1 LKKPKAIIFVSLHSF
16 ISMANSFNSLKK
28 FLMLLLV
35 TPLLLSEQ
43 LHAQVSLPNEIK
55 ASFTNKKPKIDGVLN
70 DEAWKS
76 AVKINN
82 FTQRELKIG
91 EPATERTEVAVL
103 VSDQHLYVGVWCYD
117 SEPQKIIAK
126 ELKRDFNYDL
136 DDNFIIIIDTY
147 HDLRNG
153 FMFVTNP
160 NAARADLQVF
170 NNGGTSNAYWNG
182 VWNVLTTK
190 TDSGWFAEFEIPF
203 YTLKYRSNVAEQIW
217 GINFERNIRRKR
229 EQLLWQGWSRDNR
242 IQQLN
247 HAGTLTGLNQL
258 SNNRFVE
265 IKPYATAGGLQSK
278 TDNKLLLNGG
288 GDVNYLLS
296 PTYRLNLTFNTDFA
310 QVEADQ
316 QQINIT
322 RFPLFFPE
330 LREFFLEGEDYF
342 NMGFGGNRIIP
353 FYTRRI
359 GLNEKRETVPI
370 IAGARLLGKES
381 NNTLGIMSIQTAA
394 DDGQPSTNYS
404 AISWRNDIGRQS
416 VVGAMS
422 ATKFESGRLHTT
434 NAINGRYSTSKFL
447 KNKNLDMGGALI
459 QIYNTDVGIKKGTY
473 AYRGFISYPNDK
485 FSVYSSFQQGPM
497 PFEPEVGLLI
507 RRNFREAF
515 TDISF
520 KPRSLRRF
528 KKVRQYEFKPA
539 SVTFTQYD
547 DTRAIQTFEYRIQYF
562 GADLK
567 SGDKMVLN
575 YTVVAEGL
583 INDFE
588 ISKGVNITK
597 NTYWWRQWEADLKTF
612 RGRTFALAGN
622 FIWGEFYDGSAF
634 RNRTDLFWRAGKYMN
649 MSVRYELN
657 DVKLSN
663 GSFRTNLVGSR
674 IEYAFNPNLFGSLLS
689 QWNTNQEELNV
700 NFRLRY
706 IPKIGTD
713 LFFIFNQ
720 LYTANANVISVKS
733 TTVLAK
739 LVWRFIL

>member
-1 LKKPKAIIFVSLHSF
+1 MWSIKSICKSLLILICLAAH
-16 ISMANSFNSLKK
+16 AGY
-28 FLMLLLV
+28 
-35 TPLLLSEQ
+35 
-43 LHAQVSLPNEIK
+43 AQVSLPNNIS
-55 ASFTNKKPKIDGVLN
+55 ASYVTDKPKIDGKLD
-70 DEAWKS
+70 DEVWKT
-76 AVKINN
+76 ATKINN

-91 EPATERTEVAVL
+91 EPASERTEVAIVTTE
-103 VSDQHLYVGVWCYD
+103 QFLYVGVWCYD
-117 SEPQKIIAK
+117 SKPNKIIAK

-136 DDNFIIIIDTY
+136 DDNFMIVIDTY

-160 NAARADLQVF
+160 NGARADLQVF
-170 NNGGTSNAYWNG
+170 NNGGTTNLYWNG
-182 VWNVLTTK
+182 VWNVITTR

-203 YTLKYRSNVAEQIW
+203 YTLKYRTNVEEQVW
-217 GINFERNIRRKR
+217 GINFERNIRHKR
-229 EQLLWQGWSRDNR
+229 EQVLWQGWSRDNR

-247 HAGTLTGLNQL
+247 HAGTLTGLNKL
-258 SNNRFVE
+258 SNKRFVE
-265 IKPYATAGGLQSK
+265 IKPYATAGGLTSK
-278 TDNKLLLNGG
+278 ADDKLLLNAGG
-288 GDVNYLLS
+288 EVNYLLS

-342 NMGFGGNRIIP
+342 NTGFGGNRIIP
-353 FYTRRI
+353 FYTRKI
-359 GLNEKRETVPI
+359 GLNDQRETVPI

-394 DDGQPSTNYS
+394 DDGQASTNYS
-404 AISWRNDIGRQS
+404 ALSWRNDIGKQS

-447 KNKNLDMGGALI
+447 KNKNLDIGGAFI
-459 QIYNTDVGIKKGTY
+459 QVYNTNVGYKNESF
-473 AYRGFISYPNDK
+473 AYRGFISYPNDR
-485 FSVYSSFQQGPM
+485 FSVYSSFQQAPM
-497 PFEPEVGLLI
+497 PFEPEVGLLV
-507 RRNFREAF
+507 RRNFREGF

-520 KPRSLRRF
+520 KPRSRNRF
-528 KKVRQYEFKPA
+528 KRIRQYEFKPA

-575 YTVVAEGL
+575 HTIVAEGL

-597 NTYWWRQWEADLKTF
+597 NTYWWRQWEADVKTF
-612 RGRTFALAGN
+612 RGRTFAIASN
-622 FIWGEFYDGSAF
+622 FIWGEFYDGSAL
-634 RNRTDLFWRAGKYMN
+634 RNRTDVFWRAGKYLN
-649 MSVRYELN
+649 MSVRYEIN
-657 DVKLSN
+657 DVKLTG
-663 GSFRTNLVGSR
+663 GSFQTNLIGSR
-674 IEYAFNPNLFGSLLS
+674 IEYAVNPNLFGSVLS
-689 QWNTNQEELNV
+689 QWNTNQNELNV

-713 LFFIFNQ
+713 LYFIFNQ
-720 LYTANANVISVKS
+720 LYNAEGTNISVKS
-733 TTVLAK
+733 TTLLAK
-739 LVWRFIL
+739 LVWRFVL

>member
-1 LKKPKAIIFVSLHSF
+1 
-16 ISMANSFNSLKK
+16 MWSLKSICK
-28 FLMLLLV
+28 SLLILIC
-35 TPLLLSEQ
+35 LAA
-43 LHAQVSLPNEIK
+43 HAGYAQVSLPNNIS
-55 ASFTNKKPKIDGVLN
+55 ASYVTDKPKIDGNLD
-70 DEAWKS
+70 DEVWKT
-76 AVKINN
+76 ATKINN

-91 EPATERTEVAVL
+91 EPASERTEVAIVTTE
-103 VSDQHLYVGVWCYD
+103 QFLYVGVWCYD
-117 SEPQKIIAK
+117 SKPNKIIAK

-136 DDNFIIIIDTY
+136 DDNFMIVIDTY

-160 NAARADLQVF
+160 NGARADLQVF
-170 NNGGTSNAYWNG
+170 NNGGTTNLYWNG
-182 VWNVLTTK
+182 VWNVITTR

-203 YTLKYRSNVAEQIW
+203 YTLKYRTNVEEQVW
-217 GINFERNIRRKR
+217 GINFERNIRHKR
-229 EQLLWQGWSRDNR
+229 EQVLWQGWSRDNR

-247 HAGTLTGLNQL
+247 HAGTLTGLNKL
-258 SNNRFVE
+258 SNKRFVE
-265 IKPYATAGGLQSK
+265 IKPYATAGGLTSK
-278 TDNKLLLNGG
+278 ADDKLLLNAGG
-288 GDVNYLLS
+288 EVNYLLS

-353 FYTRRI
+353 FYTRKI
-359 GLNEKRETVPI
+359 GLNDQRETVPI

-394 DDGQPSTNYS
+394 DDGQASTNYS
-404 AISWRNDIGRQS
+404 ALSWRNDIGKQS

-447 KNKNLDMGGALI
+447 KNKNLDIGGAFI
-459 QIYNTDVGIKKGTY
+459 QVYNTNVGYKNESF
-473 AYRGFISYPNDK
+473 AYRGFISYPNDR
-485 FSVYSSFQQGPM
+485 FSVYSSFQQAPM
-497 PFEPEVGLLI
+497 PFEPEVGLLV
-507 RRNFREAF
+507 RRNFREGF

-520 KPRSLRRF
+520 KPRSRNRF
-528 KKVRQYEFKPA
+528 KRIRQYEFKPA

-575 YTVVAEGL
+575 HTVVAEGL

-588 ISKGVNITK
+588 ISKGINITK
-597 NTYWWRQWEADLKTF
+597 NTYWWRQWEADVKTF
-612 RGRTFALAGN
+612 RGRTFAIASN
-622 FIWGEFYDGSAF
+622 FIWGEFYDGSAL
-634 RNRTDLFWRAGKYMN
+634 RNRTDVFWRAGKYLN
-649 MSVRYELN
+649 MSVRYEIN
-657 DVKLSN
+657 DVKLTG
-663 GSFRTNLVGSR
+663 GSFQTNLIGSR
-674 IEYAFNPNLFGSLLS
+674 IEYAVNPNLFGSVLS
-689 QWNTNQEELNV
+689 QWNTNQNELNV

-713 LFFIFNQ
+713 LYFIFNQ
-720 LYTANANVISVKS
+720 LYNAEGTNISVKS
-733 TTVLAK
+733 TTILAK
-739 LVWRFIL
+739 LVWRFVL

>member
-1 LKKPKAIIFVSLHSF
+1 MWSIKSICKSLLILICLAAH
-16 ISMANSFNSLKK
+16 AGY
-28 FLMLLLV
+28 
-35 TPLLLSEQ
+35 
-43 LHAQVSLPNEIK
+43 AQVSLPNNIS
-55 ASFTNKKPKIDGVLN
+55 ASYVTDKPKIDGKLD
-70 DEAWKS
+70 DEVWKT
-76 AVKINN
+76 ATKINN

-91 EPATERTEVAVL
+91 EPASERTEVAIVTTE
-103 VSDQHLYVGVWCYD
+103 QFLYVGVWCYD
-117 SEPQKIIAK
+117 SNPNKIIAK

-136 DDNFIIIIDTY
+136 DDNFMIVIDTY

-160 NAARADLQVF
+160 NGARADLQVF
-170 NNGGTSNAYWNG
+170 NNGGTTNLYWNG
-182 VWNVLTTK
+182 VWNVITTR

-203 YTLKYRSNVAEQIW
+203 YTLKYRTNVEEQVW
-217 GINFERNIRRKR
+217 GINFERNIRHKR
-229 EQLLWQGWSRDNR
+229 EQVLWQGWSRDNR

-247 HAGTLTGLNQL
+247 HAGTLTGLNKL
-258 SNNRFVE
+258 SNKRFVE
-265 IKPYATAGGLQSK
+265 IKPYATAGGLTSK
-278 TDNKLLLNGG
+278 ADDKLLLNAGG
-288 GDVNYLLS
+288 EVNYLLS

-353 FYTRRI
+353 FYTRKI
-359 GLNEKRETVPI
+359 GLNDQRETVPI

-394 DDGQPSTNYS
+394 DDGQASTNYS
-404 AISWRNDIGRQS
+404 ALSWRNDIGKQS

-447 KNKNLDMGGALI
+447 KNKNLDIGGAFI
-459 QIYNTDVGIKKGTY
+459 QVYNTNVGYKNESF
-473 AYRGFISYPNDK
+473 AYRGFISYPNDR
-485 FSVYSSFQQGPM
+485 FSVYSSFQQAPM
-497 PFEPEVGLLI
+497 PFEPEVGLLV
-507 RRNFREAF
+507 RRNFREGF

-520 KPRSLRRF
+520 KPRSRNRF
-528 KKVRQYEFKPA
+528 KRIRQYEFKPA

-575 YTVVAEGL
+575 HTIVAEGL

-588 ISKGVNITK
+588 ISRGVNITK
-597 NTYWWRQWEADLKTF
+597 NTYWWRQWEADIKTF
-612 RGRTFALAGN
+612 RGRTFAIASN
-622 FIWGEFYDGSAF
+622 FIWGEFYDGSAL
-634 RNRTDLFWRAGKYMN
+634 RNRTDVFWRAGKYLN
-649 MSVRYELN
+649 MSVRYEIN
-657 DVKLSN
+657 DVKLTG
-663 GSFRTNLVGSR
+663 GSFQTNLIGSR
-674 IEYAFNPNLFGSLLS
+674 IEYAVNPNLFGSVLS
-689 QWNTNQEELNV
+689 QWNTNQNELNV

-713 LFFIFNQ
+713 LYFIFNQ
-720 LYTANANVISVKS
+720 LYNAEGTNVSVKS
-733 TTVLAK
+733 TTLLAK
-739 LVWRFIL
+739 LVWRFVL

>member
-1 LKKPKAIIFVSLHSF
+1 
-16 ISMANSFNSLKK
+16 MWSLKSICK
-28 FLMLLLV
+28 SLIILICLAA
-35 TPLLLSEQ
+35 
-43 LHAQVSLPNEIK
+43 HAGYAQVSLPNNIS
-55 ASFTNKKPKIDGVLN
+55 ASYVTDKPKIDGNLD
-70 DEAWKS
+70 DEVWKT
-76 AVKINN
+76 ATKINN

-91 EPATERTEVAVL
+91 EPASERTEVAIVTTE
-103 VSDQHLYVGVWCYD
+103 QFLYVGVWCYD
-117 SEPQKIIAK
+117 SKPNKIIAK

-136 DDNFIIIIDTY
+136 DDNFMIVIDTY

-160 NAARADLQVF
+160 NGARADLQVF
-170 NNGGTSNAYWNG
+170 NNGGTTNLYWNG
-182 VWNVLTTK
+182 VWNVITTR

-203 YTLKYRSNVAEQIW
+203 YTLKYRTNVEEQVW
-217 GINFERNIRRKR
+217 GINFERNIRHKR
-229 EQLLWQGWSRDNR
+229 EQVLWQGWSRDNR

-247 HAGTLTGLNQL
+247 HAGTLTGLNKL
-258 SNNRFVE
+258 SNKRFVE
-265 IKPYATAGGLQSK
+265 IKPYATAGGLTSK
-278 TDNKLLLNGG
+278 ADDKLLLNAGG
-288 GDVNYLLS
+288 EVNYLLS

-353 FYTRRI
+353 FYTRKI
-359 GLNEKRETVPI
+359 GLNDQRETVPI

-394 DDGQPSTNYS
+394 DDGQASTNYS
-404 AISWRNDIGRQS
+404 ALSWRNDIGKQS

-447 KNKNLDMGGALI
+447 KNKNLDIGGAFI
-459 QIYNTDVGIKKGTY
+459 QVYNTNVGYKNESF
-473 AYRGFISYPNDK
+473 AYRGFISYPNDR
-485 FSVYSSFQQGPM
+485 FSVYSSFQQAPM
-497 PFEPEVGLLI
+497 PFEPEVGLLV
-507 RRNFREAF
+507 RRNFREGF

-520 KPRSLRRF
+520 KPRSRNRF
-528 KKVRQYEFKPA
+528 KRIRQYEFKPA

-575 YTVVAEGL
+575 HTVVSEGL

-588 ISKGVNITK
+588 ISKGINITK
-597 NTYWWRQWEADLKTF
+597 NTYWWRQWEADVKTF
-612 RGRTFALAGN
+612 RGRTFAIASN
-622 FIWGEFYDGSAF
+622 FIWGEFYDGSAL
-634 RNRTDLFWRAGKYMN
+634 RNRTDVFWRAGKYLN
-649 MSVRYELN
+649 MSVRYEIN
-657 DVKLSN
+657 DVKLTG
-663 GSFRTNLVGSR
+663 GSFQTNLIGSR
-674 IEYAFNPNLFGSLLS
+674 IEYAVNPNLFGSVLS
-689 QWNTNQEELNV
+689 QWNTNQNELNV

-713 LFFIFNQ
+713 LYFIFNQ
-720 LYTANANVISVKS
+720 LYNAEGTNISIKS
-733 TTVLAK
+733 TTLLAK
-739 LVWRFIL
+739 LVWRFVL

>member
-1 LKKPKAIIFVSLHSF
+1 MWSIKSFCKSLLILICLAAH
-16 ISMANSFNSLKK
+16 AGY
-28 FLMLLLV
+28 
-35 TPLLLSEQ
+35 
-43 LHAQVSLPNEIK
+43 AQVSLPNNIS
-55 ASFTNKKPKIDGVLN
+55 ASYVTDKPKIDGKLD
-70 DEAWKS
+70 DEVWKT
-76 AVKINN
+76 ATKINN

-91 EPATERTEVAVL
+91 EPASERTEVAIVTTE
-103 VSDQHLYVGVWCYD
+103 QFLYVGVWCYD
-117 SEPQKIIAK
+117 SKPNKIIAK

-136 DDNFIIIIDTY
+136 DDNFMIVIDTY

-160 NAARADLQVF
+160 NGARADLQVF
-170 NNGGTSNAYWNG
+170 NNGGTTNLYWNG
-182 VWNVLTTK
+182 VWNVITTR

-203 YTLKYRSNVAEQIW
+203 YTLKYRTNVEEQVW
-217 GINFERNIRRKR
+217 GINFERNIRHKR
-229 EQLLWQGWSRDNR
+229 EQVLWQGWSRDNR

-247 HAGTLTGLNQL
+247 HAGTLTGLNKL
-258 SNNRFVE
+258 SNKRFVE
-265 IKPYATAGGLQSK
+265 IKPYATAGGLTSK
-278 TDNKLLLNGG
+278 ADDKLLLNAGG
-288 GDVNYLLS
+288 EVNYLLS

-353 FYTRRI
+353 FYTRKI
-359 GLNEKRETVPI
+359 GLNDQRETVPI

-394 DDGQPSTNYS
+394 DDGQASTNYS
-404 AISWRNDIGRQS
+404 ALSWRNDIGKQS

-447 KNKNLDMGGALI
+447 KNKNLDIGGAFI
-459 QIYNTDVGIKKGTY
+459 QVYNTNVGYKNESF
-473 AYRGFISYPNDK
+473 AYRGFISYPNDR
-485 FSVYSSFQQGPM
+485 FSVYSSFQQAPM
-497 PFEPEVGLLI
+497 PFEPEVGLLV
-507 RRNFREAF
+507 RRNFREGF

-520 KPRSLRRF
+520 KPRSRNRF
-528 KKVRQYEFKPA
+528 KRIRQYEFKPA

-575 YTVVAEGL
+575 HTIVSEGL

-597 NTYWWRQWEADLKTF
+597 NTYWWRQWEADVKTF
-612 RGRTFALAGN
+612 RGRTFAIASN
-622 FIWGEFYDGSAF
+622 FIWGEFYDGSAL
-634 RNRTDLFWRAGKYMN
+634 RNRTDVFWRAGKYLN
-649 MSVRYELN
+649 MSVRYEIN
-657 DVKLSN
+657 DVKLTG
-663 GSFRTNLVGSR
+663 GSFQTNLIGSR
-674 IEYAFNPNLFGSLLS
+674 IEYAVNPNLFGSVLS
-689 QWNTNQEELNV
+689 QWNTNQNELNV

-713 LFFIFNQ
+713 LYFIFNQ
-720 LYTANANVISVKS
+720 LYNAEGTNISVKS
-733 TTVLAK
+733 TTLLAK
-739 LVWRFIL
+739 LVWRFVL

>member
-1 LKKPKAIIFVSLHSF
+1 MSKNQYFYKY
-16 ISMANSFNSLKK
+16 
-28 FLMLLLV
+28 LV
-35 TPLLLSEQ
+35 IAFCVITNLAF
-43 LHAQVSLPNEIK
+43 AQVSIPNSVN
-55 ASFTNKKPKIDGVLN
+55 ASFVTEKPKIDGKL
-70 DEAWKS
+70 DEEVWKN
-76 AVKINN
+76 ATKINN

-91 EPATERTEVAVL
+91 EPASERTEVAIITTE
-103 VSDQHLYVGVWCYD
+103 QYLYVGVWCYD
-117 SEPQKIIAK
+117 SQPKKIIAK

-136 DDNFIIIIDTY
+136 DDNFILIIDTY

-160 NAARADLQVF
+160 NGARTDLQVF
-170 NNGGTSNAYWNG
+170 NNGGTTNLYWNG
-182 VWNVLTTK
+182 VWNVITTR

-203 YTLKYRSNVAEQIW
+203 YTLKYRTNVEDQIW
-217 GINFERNIRRKR
+217 GINFERNIRHKR
-229 EQLLWQGWSRDNR
+229 EQVLWQGWSRDNR

-247 HAGTLTGLNQL
+247 HAGTLIGLNKL
-258 SNNRFVE
+258 SDKKFVE
-265 IKPYATAGGLQSK
+265 VKPYVTAGGVTSNA
-278 TDNKLLLNGG
+278 DDKLLLNAGG
-288 GDVNYLLS
+288 EINYLLS

-353 FYTRRI
+353 FYTRKI
-359 GLNEKRETVPI
+359 GLNEQRETVPI

-381 NNTLGIMSIQTAA
+381 NNTIGLMSIQTAA
-394 DDGQPSTNYS
+394 DDGQASTNYS
-404 AISWRNDIGRQS
+404 ALSWRNDIGKQS
-416 VVGAMS
+416 VIGAMS

-434 NAINGRYSTSKFL
+434 NAVNGRYSTSKFL
-447 KNKNLDMGGALI
+447 KNKNLDMGGAFI
-459 QIYNTDVGIKKGTY
+459 QIYNTDVGYKNESF
-473 AYRGFISYPNDK
+473 AYRGFISYPNDR
-485 FSVYSSFQQGPM
+485 FSVYSSFQQAPM

-507 RRNFREAF
+507 RRNFREGF

-520 KPRSLRRF
+520 KPRSRNRF

-547 DTRAIQTFEYRIQYF
+547 DTKAIQTFEYRIQYF

-575 YTVVAEGL
+575 YTIVAEGL

-588 ISKGVNITK
+588 ISKGVKITK

-612 RGRTFALAGN
+612 RGRTFAIASN
-622 FIWGEFYDGSAF
+622 FIWGEFYDGAAL
-634 RNRTDLFWRAGKYMN
+634 RNRTDIYWRAGKYLN
-649 MSVRYELN
+649 MSVRYEMN

-663 GSFRTNLVGSR
+663 GNFQTNLIGSR
-674 IEYAFNPNLFGSLLS
+674 VEYAVNPNLFGSVLS
-689 QWNTNQEELNV
+689 QWNTNQEELNI

-713 LFFIFNQ
+713 LYFIFNQ
-720 LYTANANVISVKS
+720 LYTTEGNYISVKS
-733 TTVLAK
+733 TTLLAK